1 MRQLLYAVVAGAAL
15 AFALGSCREEKKIDV
30 ASRLHPLT
38 MPTMKSTNVATFI
51 SDSGVI
57 QYKIVTPLWLVYDA
71 VDTPYWRFPEGLYL
85 RKYDRAHRVIATVA
99 ADSARYF
106 KDQRLWRLDGH
117 VELHKMPKDLFLT
130 EQLFW
135 DERQRRIYSDSF
147 IHIETSTHVLEG
159 YGFVSNDR
167 LTAYRVIRPKGI
179 FPVDRDKL
187 RGGGEPAIVA
197 TEERPEPGQN
207 NLTY

>member
-1 MRQLLYAVVAGAAL
+1 M
-15 AFALGSCREEKKIDV
+15 
-30 ASRLHPLT
+30 
-38 MPTMKSTNVATFI
+38 
-51 SDSGVI
+51 
-57 QYKIVTPLWLVYDA
+57 
-71 VDTPYWRFPEGLYL
+71 
-85 RKYDRAHRVIATVA
+85 
-99 ADSARYF
+99 
-106 KDQRLWRLDGH
+106 
-117 VELHKMPKDLFLT
+117 ELHKMPKDLFLT

-135 DERQRRIYSDSF
+135 DERQRRIYSGSF

-187 RGGGEPAIVA
+187 RGGGDPAIVA